1 MVLAATLHLQIEW
14 LKRQTGAK
22 ITHIPYQGVAPASLA
37 FEAGQIHL
45 MTLTPGT
52 GPLVEKINRGEVK
65 ALLVDSDER
74 LPILPNV
81 PTFQGAGLPRFTART
96 WLGLFAPKGT
106 SAVVVRRLSQ
116 AFAAVIK
123 DGEFQKRYLLPYG
136 FWPVGSSPDE
146 FVALIKNTEHDAS
159 DLVRLSGVEPQP

>member
-1 MVLAATLHLQIEW
+1 ME
-14 LKRQTGAK
+14 
-22 ITHIPYQGVAPASLA
+22 P
-37 FEAGQIHL
+37 
-45 MTLTPGT
+45 LTPGT

-81 PTFQGAGLPRFTART
+81 PTFQEAGLPRFTART
-96 WLGLFAPKGT
+96 WLGLFAPKG
-106 SAVVVRRLSQ
+106 SSPDVVGRLSQ
-116 AFAAVIK
+116 AFGAVIK

-136 FWPVGSSPDE
+136 FWPIGSSPDE
-146 FVALIKNTEHDAS
+146 FANLMNNTERDAA